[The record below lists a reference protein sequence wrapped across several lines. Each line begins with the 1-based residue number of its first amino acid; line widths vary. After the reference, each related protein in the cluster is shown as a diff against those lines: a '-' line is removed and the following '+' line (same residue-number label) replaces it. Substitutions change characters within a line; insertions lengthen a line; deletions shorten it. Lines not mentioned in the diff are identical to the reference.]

1 MRGCLYL
8 EQFKRK
14 VDSGL
19 MLSTSFK
26 ARETQREIN
35 KEKSLIGTG
44 NHFLR
49 TCKKQSIFLN
59 CIFSEVLALVLK
71 LLLWVEKYIFG
82 KTLNCF
88 FNFQL
93 YTFIYPN
100 ILKSFRFKKKKKLS
114 LTRDFPLSHDLMLSK
129 QLFYLTRGREPSN
142 LGW

>member
-1 MRGCLYL
+1 
-8 EQFKRK
+8 
-14 VDSGL
+14 

-100 ILKSFRFKKKKKLS
+100 ILKSFRFKKKKTVLNPRFSFK
-114 LTRDFPLSHDLMLSK
+114 P
-129 QLFYLTRGREPSN
+129 
-142 LGW
+142 